1 MGNARAIDW
10 QELAD
15 RCGYDG
21 PDDLWLRALRAL
33 CGTDDDDDDEADF
46 DDPWAF
52 IGDNIESL
60 GWSDVASLVALIA
73 NREAVPEY
81 REALVDVLTRG
92 ATGSGGVVP
101 FGYPAASTL
110 AEAEA
115 IVAGERE
122 PDTGWEADLQRVRQ
136 QRFLIRVDAYYDV
149 AEVLPDL
156 LPLLADD
163 DPSVRRGV
171 ANLVG
176 CFPEKAEIVLPS
188 LWARL
193 DVETVPGVL
202 ATVAVSAAM
211 LVHATDPADA
221 ALADALTGLLKA
233 ESPTLRGGVAVALA
247 RLRGPDVPPAAMDE
261 LLVWAARPES
271 AQYTAF
277 DLAEAAVC
285 CLRMCEVPADRA
297 LPVLVES
304 LPRLDFLQ
312 GLEVAHPLLE
322 YTFPDGPI
330 EKGYPFDALTP
341 TQRWVMR
348 GVAAARNLW
357 GAGNF
362 DDILAG
368 YGLPASA
375 VKIEG
380 EPEPFQAWVTLGQ
393 QEVTIIERGVGQG
406 TFLLRVAMEHADH
419 VTRIT
424 KRVDDRLHEEWS
436 TTYEDTEG
444 FFDFLDTLFDAYIA
458 EFRAQF
464 PGTQVQVRKRN
475 RLELSVLERPP
486 TIVAPVDAPA

>member
-1 MGNARAIDW
+1 MGNAGAIDW
-10 QELAD
+10 RELAD

-33 CGTDDDDDDEADF
+33 CSTDDDEADF

-60 GWSDVASLVALIA
+60 GWSDVASLVALIT
-73 NREAVPEY
+73 NREAVPEH
-81 REALVDVLTRG
+81 REALVDVLTRA
-92 ATGSGGVVP
+92 ATGTGDVVP

-110 AEAEA
+110 AEAKA
-115 IVAGERE
+115 IAAGERE
-122 PDTGWEADLQRVRQ
+122 PGPGWEADVQRVRQ

-163 DPSVRRGV
+163 DLSVRRGV

-176 CFPEKAEIVLPS
+176 CFPEKAGIVLPS
-188 LWARL
+188 LRARL

-211 LVHATDPADA
+211 LVHATDPTDA
-221 ALADALTGLLKA
+221 TLADALTGLLTA
-233 ESPTLRGGVAVALA
+233 ESPTLRGGAAVALA
-247 RLRGPDVPPAAMDE
+247 RLRGPDVPPAAVDE
-261 LLVWAARPES
+261 LLVWAARPKS
-271 AQYTAF
+271 ARYTAF

-304 LPRLDFLQ
+304 LPRLDFSQ
-312 GLEVAHPLLE
+312 GLNLARPLLE

-330 EKGYPFDALTP
+330 EKGQPFDALTP

-348 GVAAARNLW
+348 AVAAARNLW
-357 GAGNF
+357 AAGNF
-362 DDILAG
+362 DDIMAE

-375 VKIEG
+375 VKTEG

-393 QEVTIIERGVGQG
+393 QNTTITERGVGQG
-406 TFLLRVAMEHADH
+406 AFLLRVGMEHADH
-419 VTRIT
+419 VTRIK

-436 TTYEDTEG
+436 STYEDGES
-444 FFDFLDTLFDAYIA
+444 FLDFLDTLFDAYIA
-458 EFRAQF
+458 EFRTQF

-475 RLELSVLERPP
+475 RLELSVLEGPP
-486 TIVAPVDAPA
+486 TFVAPVGTPG